1 MWHYQHVW
9 SGKSHW
15 RFSFLRGFDSFG
27 IRSSVRYGAHL
38 GLWEDNVISRV
49 CVCLVTGA
57 WGDGPHVTTIHDAI
71 DLSSHMSHGDP
82 RLNPLPYPHMGLPDP
97 ASSLSPP
104 ITLVGLQLTGLL
116 VYITC
121 RDLTIMFWFSGW
133 LVDITED
140 YAASFIVV
148 GCGQLVAA
156 IILFMIPLLTR
167 IRSIV

>member
-1 MWHYQHVW
+1 M
-9 SGKSHW
+9 
-15 RFSFLRGFDSFG
+15 L
-27 IRSSVRYGAHL
+27 SVG
-38 GLWEDNVISRV
+38 RV

-71 DLSSHMSHGDP
+71 DLSSHMLHGDP

-97 ASSLSPP
+97 APSLSTSIP
-104 ITLVGLQLTGLL
+104 LVGPKLTGLL

-121 RDLTIMFWFSGW
+121 RDLTIMLRFSGW
-133 LVDITED
+133 LVDMTEN
-140 YAASFIVV
+140 YAASFIVF
-148 GCGQLVAA
+148 GCAQLVAA